1 MVLLVHVQI
10 MSQFFFFC
18 QISKIYVN
26 VQSLFDHCKKV
37 TSLTSVA
44 MCSSS
49 VYKNIHFHS
58 LFLFNTVF
66 QSQFIKCICP
76 IAVHRNTPFHSCF
89 DFRHSIDVL
98 HVIQNLRPE
107 PNHQTC
113 KNGTGDAYVRNHKT
127 LCSPA
132 QNPDPQGHS
141 GALMGKQKN
150 TQYFCIWENLD

>member
-1 MVLLVHVQI
+1 MHIYSYYVLYIFVLNTSCTNTREIRIWYCMVHVQK

-66 QSQFIKCICP
+66 ESQFIEMYMSNRSSSKYTLSFMFWFSFNRCSTCNP
-76 IAVHRNTPFHSCF
+76 KPQTRT
-89 DFRHSIDVL
+89 
-98 HVIQNLRPE
+98 E
-107 PNHQTC
+107 PSN
-113 KNGTGDAYVRNHKT
+113 
-127 LCSPA
+127 
-132 QNPDPQGHS
+132 
-141 GALMGKQKN
+141 M
-150 TQYFCIWENLD
+150 